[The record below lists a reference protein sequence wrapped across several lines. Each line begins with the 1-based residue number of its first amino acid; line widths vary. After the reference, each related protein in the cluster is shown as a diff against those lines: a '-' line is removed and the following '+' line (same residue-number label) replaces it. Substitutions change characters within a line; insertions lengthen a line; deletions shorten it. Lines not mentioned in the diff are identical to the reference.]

1 MCSSDL
7 PSYVASSVDPTVAFD
22 STNEVYVVSFRT
34 TVSGALTTRLEIGG
48 FLVRGSP
55 FETTVFPGPPEPSRC
70 VASGPGLS
78 GAVAGE
84 WQVVEVDARDAF
96 DNRIDT
102 GELGLFGMY
111 VKKSDG
117 GFSWTPAGDASP
129 NYADTPV
136 DPDVQVEPFLWDVA
150 RAAYVGRYKSTT
162 WTGSGYDLDVAVVSL
177 ASGATQLAD
186 IGAGRRTIRVKGSPG
201 SVDAAAS

>member
-1 MCSSDL
+1 M
-7 PSYVASSVDPTVAFD
+7 
-22 STNEVYVVSFRT
+22 
-34 TVSGALTTRLEIGG
+34 
-48 FLVRGSP
+48 RGSP

-111 VKKSDG
+111 VKRSDG

-136 DPDVQVEPFLWDVA
+136 DPDVQVEPFRWDVA

-177 ASGATQLAD
+177 ANRARHSWRTSAP
-186 IGAGRRTIRVKGSPG
+186 AGGPF
-201 SVDAAAS
+201 A